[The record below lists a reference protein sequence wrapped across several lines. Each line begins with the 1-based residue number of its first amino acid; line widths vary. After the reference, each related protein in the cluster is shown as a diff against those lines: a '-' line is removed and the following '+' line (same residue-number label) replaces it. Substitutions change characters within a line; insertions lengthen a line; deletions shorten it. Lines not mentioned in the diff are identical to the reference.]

1 MNDISTQYI
10 TISPPLY
17 SQLVM
22 AGMQLKCMQYTSYSM
37 QVQGEFETRTVATVN
52 SNFEF
57 IFEDDESV
65 ATLWPG

>member
-1 MNDISTQYI
+1 
-10 TISPPLY
+10 
-17 SQLVM
+17 M
-22 AGMQLKCMQYTSYSM
+22 AGMQLKCMQYSYSM
-37 QVQGEFETRTVATVN
+37 LVQDEFETRTVATVN